1 MCSSYTSTALSPNDM
16 PLLADLLGDS
26 SETVL
31 AVHALRRQNCQAY
44 IVGELPR
51 IQAALLQISSFPS
64 EPQAFGTNANAIL
77 TMLQTI
83 HGWDCVNVAYEVA
96 ESVGALI
103 QKKMKVAIRYYGNFY
118 YTLSK
123 PVMHFRHKYVR
134 RLRHFYYTLSK
145 PVMHFRHKYVRRLR
159 LEDLSLLESAP
170 KEFQGHGYGT
180 PRGLLEDGVV
190 ACGIVSGKI
199 VSIVHTAGHTKRFAD
214 IGVITREDWRNK
226 GLASAAASIVAEV
239 LQEKEITPVW
249 SAGDDNLP
257 SVRIAQKLGFS
268 KVSQRQYVILEK
280 G

>member
-1 MCSSYTSTALSPNDM
+1 M
-16 PLLADLLGDS
+16 PLLAHLLGDS
-26 SETVL
+26 PETVL
-31 AVHALRRQNCQAY
+31 AVHALRRQNCKAY
-44 IVGELPR
+44 IVGKLPR

-64 EPQAFGTNANAIL
+64 EPQAFGTDANAIL
-77 TMLQTI
+77 TMLQAI
-83 HGWDCVNVAYEVA
+83 QGWDCVNVASEVA

-103 QKKMKVAIRYYGNFY
+103 QEKMKVAIRYYGDFY

-123 PVMHFRHKYVR
+123 PVMQFRHENVK
-134 RLRHFYYTLSK
+134 
-145 PVMHFRHKYVRRLR
+145 RLR
-159 LEDLSLLESAP
+159 LEDLTLLESAP
-170 KEFQGHGYGT
+170 REFQGHGYGT

-199 VSIVHTAGHTKRFAD
+199 VSIAHTAGHTKKFAD

-226 GLASAAASIVAEV
+226 GLASAAASIVAEI
-239 LQEKEITPVW
+239 LQEKGITPVW

-268 KVSQRQYVILEK
+268 KVSQRQYVILDK

>member
-1 MCSSYTSTALSPNDM
+1 ML
-16 PLLADLLGDS
+16 LLADMLGDS
-26 SETVL
+26 PETVL

-44 IVGELPR
+44 IVGELPW
-51 IQAALLQISSFPS
+51 IQAALLQISSFPN
-64 EPQAFGTNANAIL
+64 EPQAFGTDADAIL
-77 TMLQTI
+77 TMLQAI
-83 HGWDCVNVAYEVA
+83 QRWDCVNVASEVA

-103 QKKMKVAIRYYGNFY
+103 QEKMEMAVRYYGDFY

-123 PVMHFRHKYVR
+123 PVIPFRHKYVR
-134 RLRHFYYTLSK
+134 H
-145 PVMHFRHKYVRRLR
+145 LR

-170 KEFQGHGYGT
+170 KEFQGHGYDT
-180 PRGLLEDGVV
+180 PRGLLEEGVV

-199 VSIVHTAGHTKRFAD
+199 VSIAHTAGHTKNFAD
-214 IGVITREDWRNK
+214 IGVITHEEWRNK

-239 LQEKEITPVW
+239 LQEKGIIPVW

-268 KVSQRQYVILEK
+268 KVSQRQYVILDK

>member
-1 MCSSYTSTALSPNDM
+1 MVSLDSSYTSTALAPNDM
-16 PLLADLLGDS
+16 SLLADLLGDS
-26 SETVL
+26 PETVL

-44 IVGELPR
+44 IVGKLPR

-64 EPQAFGTNANAIL
+64 EPQAFGADADAIL
-77 TMLQTI
+77 TMLQEI
-83 HGWDCVNVAYEVA
+83 QGWDCVNVASEVA
-96 ESVGALI
+96 KSVGALI
-103 QKKMKVAIRYYGNFY
+103 QEKMKMAVRYYGDFY

-123 PVMHFRHKYVR
+123 SVIQ
-134 RLRHFYYTLSK
+134 
-145 PVMHFRHKYVRRLR
+145 FRHKYVRRLR

-170 KEFQGHGYGT
+170 REFQGHGYDT
-180 PRGLLEDGVV
+180 PRGLLKEGVV

-199 VSIVHTAGHTKRFAD
+199 VSIAHTAGHTKKFAD

-239 LQEKEITPVW
+239 LQEKGITPVW

-268 KVSQRQYVILEK
+268 KVSQRQYVILDK

>member
-103 QKKMKVAIRYYGNFY
+103 QKKMKVAIRYYGD
-118 YTLSK
+118 
-123 PVMHFRHKYVR
+123 
-134 RLRHFYYTLSK
+134 FYYTLSK